1 MTNITEEKQSLLKF
15 PCSFPIKIMG
25 INDNSL
31 IAEVTAVVAKH
42 CTDFD
47 PEDDIKIVPSSKGNY
62 ISVTATIN
70 ATSQQ
75 QIDSIYLAL
84 NKHELVKFTL

>member
-1 MTNITEEKQSLLKF
+1 MTDEKKSLLEF

-25 INDNSL
+25 INNDNL
-31 IAEVTAVVAKH
+31 IAEVTAVVSRH
-42 CTDFD
+42 CNDFD
-47 PEDDIKIVPSSKGNY
+47 PEDDIKIIHSTKGNY

>member
-1 MTNITEEKQSLLKF
+1 MSENKPLIEFPTLFPLKV
-15 PCSFPIKIMG
+15 MG
-25 INDNSL
+25 INSNDL
-31 IAEVTAVVAKH
+31 IAAVTAIIAIH
-42 CTDFD
+42 CPDFA
-47 PEDDIKIVPSSKGNY
+47 PEDDIKITPSKKGNY

-75 QIDSIYLAL
+75 QLDMIYSAL

>member
-1 MTNITEEKQSLLKF
+1 MTADKKSLLEF

-25 INDNSL
+25 INNENL
-31 IAEVTAVVAKH
+31 VAEVVAVVARH
-42 CTDFD
+42 CDDFD
-47 PEDDIKIVPSSKGNY
+47 PEDNIKIVPSSKGNY